1 MSIMIRFF
9 LLLLS
14 LNVGA
19 LQFFQPTDGQNTV
32 KQKLG
37 RSEQPPPT
45 TPILTQLSKDAKSGN
60 IRAQLSLA
68 RMYHRGINVTKD
80 TKLAFYWYSQVAESG
95 YSTAQ
100 FNLAEL
106 YDSGV
111 GTEKNLKQ
119 AIFWYAKAAQQG
131 FIAAQYKL
139 ATIYHSGRG
148 VEVDDVK
155 ARYWYTKAAKLGLAP
170 AQLALGKLY
179 DKGEGVAKDLAAAQH
194 WYEVAAVQS
203 NAEAQYYLA
212 DLFERQAKFFQA
224 LLMYQQSAAQKFTKA
239 QLRLAQLYYQ
249 GRLSEKD
256 DVEALKLALIVAEKG
271 NVEAQFLVAR
281 IYHSSLQVKQNLTKA
296 KYWYNK
302 AFKQGHASA
311 ESFLKQIND
320 KTANDKK
327 TDGDRQTGKI
337 LVKLPIK
344 STENPIITTIPDV
357 KAIKRSLLD
366 NMKADNENIKKLTLS
381 AEKGNAIAQHNLSIL
396 FSIGALVPKND
407 KKAFTLMQKS
417 ARQGAAK
424 SQNSLAMMYF
434 KGIGVKANYQSAY
447 FWAASSAKQG
457 NQEGKKILAY
467 ISKYKQP

>member
-1 MSIMIRFF
+1 
-9 LLLLS
+9 
-14 LNVGA
+14 V
-19 LQFFQPTDGQNTV
+19 
-32 KQKLG
+32 
-37 RSEQPPPT
+37 
-45 TPILTQLSKDAKSGN
+45 
-60 IRAQLSLA
+60 
-68 RMYHRGINVTKD
+68 
-80 TKLAFYWYSQVAESG
+80 
-95 YSTAQ
+95 
-100 FNLAEL
+100 
-106 YDSGV
+106 
-111 GTEKNLKQ
+111 
-119 AIFWYAKAAQQG
+119 
-131 FIAAQYKL
+131 
-139 ATIYHSGRG
+139 
-148 VEVDDVK
+148 
-155 ARYWYTKAAKLGLAP
+155 
-170 AQLALGKLY
+170 
-179 DKGEGVAKDLAAAQH
+179 AQH

-212 DLFERQAKFFQA
+212 DLFERQEKFFQA

-327 TDGDRQTGKI
+327 TDGDRQTGEI
-337 LVKLPIK
+337 LAKLPIK

-407 KKAFTLMQKS
+407 KKAFK
-417 ARQGAAK
+417 
-424 SQNSLAMMYF
+424 
-434 KGIGVKANYQSAY
+434 
-447 FWAASSAKQG
+447 
-457 NQEGKKILAY
+457 
-467 ISKYKQP
+467 